1 MTQCALS
8 IQSRAASPG
17 TRGGSEGCWGQQQP
31 LCPSSSVAFRERPL
45 SPWWARSEGPGPL
58 GTMRAQLQLG
68 LSQLGKAR
76 PGFLLPPYRV
86 VSIHVDFA
94 CCTPFGL

>member
-8 IQSRAASPG
+8 VRSRAASPG
-17 TRGGSEGCWGQQQP
+17 TQGGSERCWGQRQP
-31 LCPSSSVAFRERPL
+31 LCPSSGMAFRERPWP
-45 SPWWARSEGPGPL
+45 PWWVISEGPGLL
-58 GTMRAQLQLG
+58 GTLRAQLQLG
-68 LSQLGKAR
+68 LSQLGKAK
-76 PGFLLPPYRV
+76 PSFLLPPYRV